1 MIETNDYVK
10 KKKEPK
16 SKPEVKRHE
25 EPTGKYPTKELPQEN
40 IDLNPI
46 YKVPDV
52 LYAKDPIILDT
63 KAKLREENFR
73 AENPWNAK
81 NPFKCKAD
89 KWLSMNVSQEL
100 EDRAIRIYATI
111 IKAIQSKGYELMIV
125 KDDNRHYPQC
135 TTFIVIRGHKIQ
147 THIREAT
154 SHGNKILKFEC
165 DEYEYHYGS
174 SYDKCAAQDTKYTK
188 LEDKIEHIIEVL
200 ERIADNRD
208 ERERQ
213 RKLEE
218 ERRKVEEER
227 KRLEEEERKRLQ
239 ALKDAELEKVREL
252 IFNSDRLKIA
262 RIIREY
268 VEEFR
273 LHMQEQG
280 LSDEAAMLNE
290 IEWMK
295 KKADFIDP
303 FVKYPDELLTEK
315 DIEKLI
321 NPEIIKTSESKPSY
335 SYYHSEP
342 QYSYW
347 QIKNI
352 WRKM

>member
-1 MIETNDYVK
+1 MLVYIQDVNGQPLMPTIRCGKVRKLLKDKKAKVINRCPFTIKLNYETTNHKQEITLGVDAG
-10 KKKEPK
+10 
-16 SKPEVKRHE
+16 SK
-25 EPTGKYPTKELPQEN
+25 TIGISATTSTKELYTSE
-40 IDLNPI
+40 
-46 YKVPDV
+46 VE
-52 LYAKDPIILDT
+52 
-63 KAKLREENFR
+63 LRNDIVSLVSTRREQRRSRRNRKTRYR
-73 AENPWNAK
+73 APRFNNRIK
-81 NPFKCKAD
+81 SKHKG
-89 KWLSMNVSQEL
+89 WLAPSIE
-100 EDRAIRIYATI
+100 
-111 IKAIQSKGYELMIV
+111 
-125 KDDNRHYPQC
+125 
-135 TTFIVIRGHKIQ
+135 HKIQ
-147 THIREAT
+147 THLREAT

-262 RIIREY
+262 QIIREY

>member
-1 MIETNDYVK
+1 M
-10 KKKEPK
+10 
-16 SKPEVKRHE
+16 
-25 EPTGKYPTKELPQEN
+25 
-40 IDLNPI
+40 
-46 YKVPDV
+46 
-52 LYAKDPIILDT
+52 
-63 KAKLREENFR
+63 
-73 AENPWNAK
+73 
-81 NPFKCKAD
+81 
-89 KWLSMNVSQEL
+89 
-100 EDRAIRIYATI
+100 
-111 IKAIQSKGYELMIV
+111 
-125 KDDNRHYPQC
+125 
-135 TTFIVIRGHKIQ
+135 
-147 THIREAT
+147 
-154 SHGNKILKFEC
+154 
-165 DEYEYHYGS
+165 
-174 SYDKCAAQDTKYTK
+174 
-188 LEDKIEHIIEVL
+188 
-200 ERIADNRD
+200 
-208 ERERQ
+208 
-213 RKLEE
+213 EE

-273 LHMQEQG
+273 LYMQEQG

-295 KKADFIDP
+295 NKADFIDP

-342 QYSYW
+342 QYSY
-347 QIKNI
+347 
-352 WRKM
+352 